1 MRVLSQRYKKIL
13 IVWLPGPALVWSE
26 PTEGKRWAVLDRSV
40 GFGRRQPLAMVW
52 RNMRFQRQF
61 VFFLLWNV
69 LIVSKGSLLDL
80 FKNTQGKILLSVDV
94 WTAAHGKKKV
104 GFLQF
109 LIYFSFL
116 CKLHKRWQTMC
127 AFLYSP
133 AHSHSNKLT
142 GLSPSYRWVKSHGTK
157 IIIFKQFEVHF
168 FRGLPLP
175 SPSKI

>member
-1 MRVLSQRYKKIL
+1 MA
-13 IVWLPGPALVWSE
+13 PGTSFGLVWTNRGQTLGCAGPIGSFWE
-26 PTEGKRWAVLDRSV
+26 AAASCHSLEEHASPKTIR
-40 GFGRRQPLAMVW
+40 
-52 RNMRFQRQF
+52 
-61 VFFLLWNV
+61 VFLVWNV

-80 FKNTQGKILLSVDV
+80 FKNAQGKILLSVDV